1 MAEAVEEREGRARPA
16 PPAETAYGAPPRP
29 SRLTRRIISFN
40 LIGLAL
46 LVGGVLALADFRSQL
61 IELRTRSLETEARII
76 AAALADTATL
86 EDGLGVDVDRSWPV
100 LARLVEPA
108 RVRARI
114 FDRGARLM
122 ADTRL
127 RGTAPY
133 GLADE
138 EPRERFDPASAV
150 LDWAEAGGRL
160 LRAWLLGERFET
172 VSDAPLGQ
180 VATLRE
186 VYAALGERAARGRRL
201 NARGELIVSVAVP
214 IKRESKVHGALV
226 LSTQGGDIDA
236 IVRSERVSILQV
248 FLVALAV
255 SVVLSLLLSRA
266 ISRPI
271 ERLARAALRAE
282 REGHALR
289 GGQRATLP
297 DMTARGDEI
306 GYLSGALRRM
316 TDTFYARIEATERFA
331 ADATHEIKN
340 PLTSLRSAVETLR
353 YTRNEADRERLLRV
367 MEHDVDRLNRLVTD
381 ISNASRLDA
390 ELVREARAEFDLSR
404 TLLGITEHMR
414 EVAGKRNVRLRDE
427 AVEAGLRVRGTE
439 ARLAQVFVNLLHNA
453 LSFSPQGGEIRLAAA
468 RGADG
473 RVRVTVEDE
482 GPGIPEDALEAIFER
497 LYSQRPDPEAFGNHS
512 GLGLSISRQIVEAHG
527 GTIRAENIRPACTPR
542 RGARFVVEL
551 PG

>member
-1 MAEAVEEREGRARPA
+1 MVGAVEEREGRARPA
-16 PPAETAYGAPPRP
+16 PPAETADGAPRRS
-29 SRLTRRIISFN
+29 SRLTRRIIGFN

-76 AAALADTATL
+76 AAALADTATH
-86 EDGLGVDVDRSWPV
+86 EHGLGVDLERSWPV

-127 RGTAPY
+127 RGADAY
-133 GLADE
+133 GVAE
-138 EPRERFDPASAV
+138 EAPRERFDPASAV
-150 LDWAEAGGRL
+150 LDWAASTGRL

-172 VSDAPLGQ
+172 VSDARLGQ

-186 VYAALGERAARGRRL
+186 VYAALGERTARGRRL

-214 IKRESKVHGALV
+214 IRREGKVHGALV
-226 LSTQGGDIDA
+226 LSTRGGDIDA
-236 IVRSERVSILQV
+236 IVRSERISILQV

-255 SVVLSLLLSRA
+255 SLVLSLLLSRA

-282 REGHALR
+282 RQGHAVA
-289 GGQRATLP
+289 GGRRVALP

-316 TDTFYARIEATERFA
+316 TETLFSRIEATESFA
-331 ADATHEIKN
+331 AEVAHEIKN

-353 YTRNEADRERLLRV
+353 YARNEADRERLLRV
-367 MEHDVDRLNRLVTD
+367 IEHDVDRLDRLVTD

-390 ELVREARAEFDLSR
+390 ELVREARAKFDLSR

-414 EVAGKRNVRLRDE
+414 QKARERGVRLRDD
-427 AVEAGLRVRGTE
+427 AVEAGLSVRGIE
-439 ARLAQVFVNLLHNA
+439 QRLAQVFVNLLDNA

-482 GPGIPEDALEAIFER
+482 GPGVPEEALEAIFER
-497 LYSQRPDPEAFGNHS
+497 FYSQRPDPEAFGNHS

-527 GTIRAENIRPACTPR
+527 GTIRAENVRPGCAAR